1 MLSGLGFILESLP
14 PSSPT
19 DPTYEAG
26 KFMIQLSRRIWG
38 GGKGRDTSFW
48 LTLSRRKRGL
58 CSGSVGLSTAPPTW
72 SRWSADP
79 GQEPG
84 SVLPIPLSL
93 LGPVRSH
100 LPLLQAFAAAAG
112 CFFEAISPSLP
123 AAHAYPSPRQHPL
136 SSLHFLVIPSPGV

>member
-1 MLSGLGFILESLP
+1 MLSGLGFIFESLP
-14 PSSPT
+14 SYSPT

-26 KFMIQLSRRIWG
+26 KFMIQLSRSIWG

-58 CSGSVGLSTAPPTW
+58 CCGSVGLSTAPPTW

-84 SVLPIPLSL
+84 SAHSFVFAWSGQISFASPPGLRSSCWL
-93 LGPVRSH
+93 L
-100 LPLLQAFAAAAG
+100 F
-112 CFFEAISPSLP
+112 
-123 AAHAYPSPRQHPL
+123 
-136 SSLHFLVIPSPGV
+136 